1 MTFNSAPGDFFENAL
16 ELATFSSEVEEL
28 VEQTKPVSIEILPIE
43 LLTIMRQMLLA
54 CECTKNAGDTLPIER
69 VHEVYQKLEKAFELP
84 PIIKKKMNEKWE
96 RLGIQG
102 LDNEISTN

>member
-1 MTFNSAPGDFFENAL
+1 MTFNSATGDSFQNIL
-16 ELATFSSEVEEL
+16 ELEAFSSEVEEL
-28 VEQTKPVSIEILPIE
+28 VDKQKPVSIEILPIE

-54 CECTKNAGDTLPIER
+54 CEYTKNAGDTLPIER

-84 PIIKKKMNEKWE
+84 PTIKKKMDEKWE

-102 LDNEISTN
+102 LDNENPTN